1 MSFLKKVGAVLGAL
15 AVTGALLA
23 GVPARAAGKEVT
35 ISHYFTGDLGH
46 DAITKIF
53 ADFEK
58 KTGIHVTDS
67 PTGHEDF
74 KTAIL
79 VMAAGR
85 NLPDVFSYWAGARTQ
100 FVVDSGA
107 LRPIDDMWKSS
118 GLDAIVPPAV
128 AKGATLYNG
137 KRYLVPFGYHYAGL
151 FYNKKVLAKAGIIAA
166 PGTWPEFLAACK
178 TLKAAGVTPIAL
190 GSKNRWPGQFWFDYL
205 ILRTAGPEYRAR
217 LMAGQASYTDPE
229 VKGAMKLW
237 KDLVDAGYF
246 AKNANADDWTD
257 AADKVSRGDAGM
269 TLMGTWITGYWDNLK
284 PKAFEDYDFYEFPVI
299 DSKVA
304 KAAVGPV
311 DGLVIS
317 ANAKNPEGAK
327 ELLGYLIKDTQAQAA
342 WAKAQGALSPNVK
355 VDPASYS
362 PVMRRALDVVADA
375 KAFAFNYD
383 LATTPPAAE
392 VGLSMF
398 AEFMNNPADYPQQLA
413 RAQTQVSEVFK
424 KK

>member
-1 MSFLKKVGAVLGAL
+1 MSFSRKASLVLGVPA
-15 AVTGALLA
+15 AIAALL
-23 GVPARAAGKEVT
+23 VNLPARAAGKEVT

-46 DAITKIF
+46 GAITRIF

-58 KTGIHVTDS
+58 EKAIHVADS

-107 LRPIDDMWKSS
+107 LRPIDDLWQASK
-118 GLDAIVPPAV
+118 LDAVVPASV
-128 AKGATLYNG
+128 AKGATLYAG

-151 FYNKKVLAKAGIIAA
+151 FYNKKALAKAGVKAA
-166 PGTWPEFLAACK
+166 PATWPEFIALCK
-178 TLKAAGVTPIAL
+178 TLKAAGMAPIAL
-190 GSKNRWPGQFWFDYL
+190 GSKNRWPAQFWFDYL
-205 ILRTAGPEYRAR
+205 VLRTAGPEYRAR

-229 VKGAMKLW
+229 ALAAMKLW
-237 KDLVDAGYF
+237 KELIDAGFF

-257 AADKVSRGDAGM
+257 AADKVSRGEAGM
-269 TLMGTWITGYWDNLK
+269 TLMGTWITGYWDGLK
-284 PKAFEDYDFYEFPVI
+284 QKAGEDYDFYEFPVI
-299 DSKVA
+299 DPKVP

-317 ANAKNPEGAK
+317 ANAKNPEAAK
-327 ELLGYLIKDTQAQAA
+327 ELLAYLVTNTKAQAS
-342 WAKAQGALSPNVK
+342 WAKVQGALSPNVN
-355 VDPASYS
+355 VDPAGYS
-362 PVMRRALDVVADA
+362 PVMRRALEVVSAA

-413 RAQTQVSEVFK
+413 RTQTQVAEVFK

>member
-1 MSFLKKVGAVLGAL
+1 MSFLKKAGAVLGAL
-15 AVTGALLA
+15 VATVALLVY
-23 GVPARAAGKEVT
+23 VPARAAGKEVT
-35 ISHYFTGDLGH
+35 VSHYFGGDLGVK
-46 DAITKIF
+46 AITKIF

-58 KTGIHVTDS
+58 EKGIHVVDS
-67 PTGHEDF
+67 PIDHEHF
-74 KTAIL
+74 KDAIL

-107 LRPIDDMWKSS
+107 LRPIDDLWQAS
-118 GLDAIVPPAV
+118 GLDGVVPPAV

-137 KRYLVPFGYHYAGL
+137 KRFLVPFGYHYAGL
-151 FYNKKVLAKAGIIAA
+151 FYNKKVMAKAGVTAA
-166 PGTWPEFLAACK
+166 PATWPEFLAVCK

-229 VKGAMKLW
+229 VMAAMKLW
-237 KDLVDAGYF
+237 KELIDAGYF

-257 AADKVSRGDAGM
+257 AADKVTRGEAAM
-269 TLMGTWITGYWDNLK
+269 TLMGTWITGYWDGLK

-299 DSKVA
+299 DPKVA

-317 ANAKNPEGAK
+317 GNAKNPEEAK
-327 ELLGYLIKDTQAQAA
+327 ALLAYLITNTTAQAA

-355 VDPASYS
+355 VDPAGYS
-362 PVMRRALDVVADA
+362 PVMKKALGVVSNA

-413 RAQTQVSEVFK
+413 RTQTQVAEVFK

>member
-1 MSFLKKVGAVLGAL
+1 MSFLRKVCAALGAL
-15 AVTGALLA
+15 ALVAAALA
-23 GVPARAAGKEVT
+23 GAPRALAAEKEVT
-35 ISHYFTGDLGH
+35 ISHYFTGDLGR

-53 ADFEK
+53 GAFEK
-58 KTGIHVTDS
+58 KSGIHVADN

-107 LRPIDDMWKSS
+107 LQPIDDLWKSA
-118 GLDAIVPPAV
+118 GLDAVVPASV
-128 AKGATLYNG
+128 AQGATLYGG
-137 KRYLVPFGYHYAGL
+137 KRYLVPFGYHYAAF
-151 FYNKKVLAKAGIIAA
+151 FYNKKLLAKVGVAT

-178 TLKAAGVTPIAL
+178 KLKAAGVVPIAL
-190 GSKNRWPGQFWFDYL
+190 GSKNRWPAQFWFDYL
-205 ILRTAGPEYRAR
+205 ILRTAGPDYRAK
-217 LMAGQASYTDPE
+217 LMAGQASYTDAE
-229 VKGAMKLW
+229 VQAAMKTW
-237 KDLVDAGYF
+237 KDLVDDGFF
-246 AKNANADDWTD
+246 AKNPNADDWTD
-257 AADKVSRGDAGM
+257 AADKVTRGDAGM
-269 TLMGTWITGYWDNLK
+269 TLMGTWITGYWDGLK
-284 PKAFEDYDFYEFPVI
+284 QKAGEDYDFFEFPVM
-299 DSKVA
+299 DPKVP

-311 DGLVIS
+311 DGLVLS

-327 ELLGYLIKDTQAQAA
+327 KLLAFLLTDTASQAA
-342 WAKAQGALSPNVK
+342 WAKAQGALSPNEK
-355 VDPASYS
+355 VDPSGYS
-362 PVMRRALDVVADA
+362 PVMRRALGVVSSA

-413 RAQTQVSEVFK
+413 RAQTQVAEIFK

>member
-1 MSFLKKVGAVLGAL
+1 
-15 AVTGALLA
+15 
-23 GVPARAAGKEVT
+23 
-35 ISHYFTGDLGH
+35 
-46 DAITKIF
+46 
-53 ADFEK
+53 
-58 KTGIHVTDS
+58 
-67 PTGHEDF
+67 
-74 KTAIL
+74 
-79 VMAAGR
+79 
-85 NLPDVFSYWAGARTQ
+85 
-100 FVVDSGA
+100 
-107 LRPIDDMWKSS
+107 
-118 GLDAIVPPAV
+118 
-128 AKGATLYNG
+128 
-137 KRYLVPFGYHYAGL
+137 
-151 FYNKKVLAKAGIIAA
+151 
-166 PGTWPEFLAACK
+166 
-178 TLKAAGVTPIAL
+178 
-190 GSKNRWPGQFWFDYL
+190 
-205 ILRTAGPEYRAR
+205 
-217 LMAGQASYTDPE
+217 MAGQGSYTDPE

-257 AADKVSRGDAGM
+257 AADKVGRGEAAM

-299 DSKVA
+299 DAKVP

-327 ELLGYLIKDTQAQAA
+327 ALLAFLITDTTAQAA

-355 VDPASYS
+355 VDPAGYS
-362 PVMRRALDVVADA
+362 PVMRRALDVVANA

>member
-1 MSFLKKVGAVLGAL
+1 MSFLRKMGAAFVALAIVGAPLLAARVAL
-15 AVTGALLA
+15 AADG
-23 GVPARAAGKEVT
+23 EVT

-58 KTGIHVTDS
+58 KTGIHVADN

-79 VMAAGR
+79 VMAAGK

-107 LRPIDDMWKSS
+107 LQPIDDLWKSA
-118 GLDAIVPPAV
+118 GLDGVVPASI
-128 AKGATLYNG
+128 AKGATLYGG

-151 FYNKKVLAKAGIIAA
+151 FYNKKLLAKVGVAA
-166 PGTWPEFLAACK
+166 PASWADFLAACK
-178 TLKAAGVTPIAL
+178 KLKAAGVSPIAL
-190 GSKNRWPGQFWFDYL
+190 GSKNRWPAQFWFDYL
-205 ILRTAGPEYRAR
+205 ILRTAGPEYRAK

-229 VKGAMKLW
+229 VQGAMKTW
-237 KDLVDAGYF
+237 KELVDAGYF
-246 AKNANADDWTD
+246 AKNSNADDWTD
-257 AADKVSRGDAGM
+257 AADKVSRGEAGM
-269 TLMGTWITGYWDNLK
+269 TLMGTWITGYWDGLK
-284 PKAFEDYDFYEFPVI
+284 QKAGEDYDFYEFPVM
-299 DSKVA
+299 DAKVP

-327 ELLGYLIKDTQAQAA
+327 KLLAFLITDTTAQAA
-342 WAKAQGALSPNVK
+342 WAKAQGALSPNEK
-355 VDPASYS
+355 VDPSGYS
-362 PVMRRALDVVADA
+362 PVMRRALGVVSSA

-398 AEFMNNPADYPQQLA
+398 AEFMNDPAGYPQQLE
-413 RAQTQVSEVFK
+413 RAQTQVSEIFK